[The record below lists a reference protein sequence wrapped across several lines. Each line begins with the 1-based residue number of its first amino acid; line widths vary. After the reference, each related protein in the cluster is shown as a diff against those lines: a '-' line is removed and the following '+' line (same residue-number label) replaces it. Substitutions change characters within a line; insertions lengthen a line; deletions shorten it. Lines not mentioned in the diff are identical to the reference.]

1 MGSVGGSKLLRFLC
15 VVYYAEAGALLTL
28 APWSRFWMRRVVLR
42 SPEVCQ
48 PLLASPYFRSLIVG
62 IGVVHL
68 WIAIRD
74 LETWR
79 RSFGRAADAAPA
91 KPAAS

>member
-1 MGSVGGSKLLRFLC
+1 MASAGGSKLLGFLF
-15 VVYYAEAGALLTL
+15 VLYYAEAGALLTL

-42 SPEVCQ
+42 SPDAFQ
-48 PLLASPYFRSLIVG
+48 PILASPYFRSLIVG
-62 IGVVHL
+62 LGVLQL

-74 LETWR
+74 LEEWR
-79 RSFGRAADAAPA
+79 RSLGRRADASTA

>member
-1 MGSVGGSKLLRFLC
+1 MGSAGGSTLLRFLF
-15 VVYYAEAGALLTL
+15 VLYYAEAGALLTL

-42 SPEVCQ
+42 SPEALQ
-48 PLLASPYFRSLIVG
+48 PILASPYFRSLIVG

-74 LETWR
+74 LEAWR
-79 RSFGRAADAAPA
+79 RGLGRRRNAARA
-91 KPAAS
+91 KPAES

>member
-1 MGSVGGSKLLRFLC
+1 MLLRFLF

-42 SPEVCQ
+42 SPEAFQ

-62 IGVVHL
+62 IGVLHL

-74 LETWR
+74 LERWR
-79 RSFGRAADAAPA
+79 RGLVHGADAAPP
-91 KPAAS
+91 KPAES

>member
-1 MGSVGGSKLLRFLC
+1 MGSFGGSKLLRFLF

-42 SPEVCQ
+42 SPEAFQ

-62 IGVVHL
+62 IGVLHL

-79 RSFGRAADAAPA
+79 RSLGRAADAASP